1 MEKVIV
7 IGCPGSGKSV
17 FSAALSQKT
26 GLPLCHLDMLYWN
39 PDRTTVPR
47 EVFDDRLKSILDN
60 DKWIIDGN
68 YGRTMEI
75 RMMAADTV
83 FFLDYP
89 TEVCIKGIYDR
100 RGKARPDIPWIEPAD
115 EVDEEFLR
123 SVKEYRDKS
132 RPRVIELL
140 EKYSYKSIIIFRDRI
155 EADLY
160 LKTL

>member
-89 TEVCIKGIYDR
+89 TEVCIEGIYER
-100 RGKARPDIPWIEPAD
+100 RGKARPDIPWIEPED

-132 RPRVIELL
+132 RPRVIELF